1 MIQKETILVAADN
14 SGAKALRVIGILHRG
29 RARTSSLGDTVAVA
43 IRGAD
48 AHGVVKNH
56 AIEHAIIVRTKKEVR
71 RKDGSY
77 IRFDD
82 NAGVVIDKKTG
93 NPKGSR
99 ILGPVAKEVRE
110 CGYKKI
116 ASLAKEVY

>member
-1 MIQKETILVAADN
+1 MIQRETMLVAADN
-14 SGAKALRVIGILHRG
+14 SGAKKLRVIGIPHRG
-29 RARTSSLGDTVAVA
+29 SSRFAGMGDIVSVS

-48 AHGVVKNH
+48 PHGAVKDH
-56 AIEHAIIVRTKKEVR
+56 AIEQAVVVRLRKEVR
-71 RKDGSY
+71 RSDGSY

-82 NAGVVIDKKTG
+82 NAGVVVDKQG

-99 ILGPVAKEVRE
+99 VFGPVAREVKER
-110 CGYKKI
+110 GFKKI

>member
-1 MIQKETILVAADN
+1 MIQKETILNVADN
-14 SGAKALRVIGILHRG
+14 SGAKALRVIGIPRKG
-29 RARTSSLGDTVAVA
+29 KSCVASLGEIVTVS
-43 IRGAD
+43 IKGANPQ
-48 AHGVVKNH
+48 GVVKDH
-56 AIEHAIIVRTKKEVR
+56 TIEWALIVRTKKEVR
-71 RKDGSY
+71 RADGSY

-99 ILGPVAKEVRE
+99 IFGPVAREVRE
-110 CGYKKI
+110 RGFKKA

>member
-1 MIQKETILVAADN
+1 MIQKETILNVADN
-14 SGAKALRVIGILHRG
+14 SGAKALRVIGIPRKG
-29 RARTSSLGDTVAVA
+29 KARVASLGDVVSVS

-48 AHGVVKNH
+48 PQGVVKDH
-56 AIEHAIIVRTKKEVR
+56 AIEWVVIVRTKKEVR
-71 RKDGSY
+71 RSDGSY

-82 NAGVVIDKKTG
+82 NAGVVIDRKTG

-99 ILGPVAKEVRE
+99 IFGPVAREVRE
-110 CGYKKI
+110 HGFKKI